1 MSGFT
6 KEIIAKTFTELL
18 DEKPM
23 SKITVKDIVER
34 CGVNRNTFYYHFKDI
49 PDVVEFI
56 LKKKWDEILEHPQD
70 RASILECMEEMADL
84 VRNNRKV
91 MFNVYR
97 SVKKDTFLFYMNEIS
112 NYIIMEYF
120 RKNADQF
127 DLDEGEIRILIQYYK
142 CLFMGFLMEWPGIY
156 VSRKDPVGGSMITT
170 FDIRMTSPN
179 EEPVMN
185 TAELHTIEHLA
196 ATFLRNHKEFGSKMI
211 YWGPMGCRTG
221 NYLLLNGDYESKD
234 IVPLMI
240 ETFEFIRD
248 FEGEVPGASAKDCGN
263 YLDMNLP
270 MAKYLA
276 GKFLDEVLY
285 DIKPDRLIYPQ

>member
-1 MSGFT
+1 MSEVT
-6 KEIIAKTFTELL
+6 KRALEQSLKNLL
-18 DEKPM
+18 LKKPLT
-23 SKITVKDIVER
+23 KITINDITED
-34 CGVNRNTFYYHFKDI
+34 CGINRMTFYYHFKDI

-142 CLFMGFLMEWPGIY
+142 CLFMGFLMEWLDNNLKSDFGEEMRQA
-156 VSRKDPVGGSMITT
+156 SRLFEKHP
-170 FDIRMTSPN
+170 
-179 EEPVMN
+179 
-185 TAELHTIEHLA
+185 ELHA
-196 ATFLRNHKEFGSKMI
+196 V
-211 YWGPMGCRTG
+211 
-221 NYLLLNGDYESKD
+221 LNRSE
-234 IVPLMI
+234 
-240 ETFEFIRD
+240 
-248 FEGEVPGASAKDCGN
+248 
-263 YLDMNLP
+263 
-270 MAKYLA
+270 
-276 GKFLDEVLY
+276 
-285 DIKPDRLIYPQ
+285 

>member
-1 MSGFT
+1 MSNTT
-6 KEIIAKTFTELL
+6 KRALENSLKQMLL
-18 DEKPM
+18 KKPLD
-23 SKITVKDIVER
+23 KITISDLTDD
-34 CGVNRNTFYYHFKDI
+34 CGISRMAFYYHFKDI

-142 CLFMGFLMEWPGIY
+142 CLFMGFLMEWLDNNLKSDFGEEMRQA
-156 VSRKDPVGGSMITT
+156 SRLFEKHP
-170 FDIRMTSPN
+170 
-179 EEPVMN
+179 
-185 TAELHTIEHLA
+185 ELHA
-196 ATFLRNHKEFGSKMI
+196 V
-211 YWGPMGCRTG
+211 
-221 NYLLLNGDYESKD
+221 LNRSE
-234 IVPLMI
+234 
-240 ETFEFIRD
+240 
-248 FEGEVPGASAKDCGN
+248 
-263 YLDMNLP
+263 
-270 MAKYLA
+270 
-276 GKFLDEVLY
+276 
-285 DIKPDRLIYPQ
+285 

>member
-18 DEKPM
+18 DEKSM

-112 NYIIMEYF
+112 NYII
-120 RKNADQF
+120 
-127 DLDEGEIRILIQYYK
+127 LIQYYK
-142 CLFMGFLMEWPGIY
+142 CLFMGFLMEWLDNNLKSDFGEEMRQA
-156 VSRKDPVGGSMITT
+156 SRLFEKHP
-170 FDIRMTSPN
+170 
-179 EEPVMN
+179 
-185 TAELHTIEHLA
+185 ELHA
-196 ATFLRNHKEFGSKMI
+196 V
-211 YWGPMGCRTG
+211 
-221 NYLLLNGDYESKD
+221 LNRSEQS
-234 IVPLMI
+234 
-240 ETFEFIRD
+240 ENTCC
-248 FEGEVPGASAKDCGN
+248 S
-263 YLDMNLP
+263 
-270 MAKYLA
+270 
-276 GKFLDEVLY
+276 
-285 DIKPDRLIYPQ
+285 

>member
-1 MSGFT
+1 MP
-6 KEIIAKTFTELL
+6 KDMKKIIAETMIKMIKKKGSE
-18 DEKPM
+18 
-23 SKITVKDIVER
+23 KITVTALIEECHISR
-34 CGVNRNTFYYHFKDI
+34 QTFYYHFKDI

-142 CLFMGFLMEWPGIY
+142 CLFMGSEI
-156 VSRKDPVGGSMITT
+156 
-170 FDIRMTSPN
+170 
-179 EEPVMN
+179 
-185 TAELHTIEHLA
+185 
-196 ATFLRNHKEFGSKMI
+196 
-211 YWGPMGCRTG
+211 
-221 NYLLLNGDYESKD
+221 
-234 IVPLMI
+234 
-240 ETFEFIRD
+240 
-248 FEGEVPGASAKDCGN
+248 
-263 YLDMNLP
+263 
-270 MAKYLA
+270 
-276 GKFLDEVLY
+276 
-285 DIKPDRLIYPQ
+285 

>member
-1 MSGFT
+1 MSEVT
-6 KEIIAKTFTELL
+6 KRALEQSLKNLL
-18 DEKPM
+18 LKKPLA
-23 SKITVKDIVER
+23 KITINDITED
-34 CGVNRNTFYYHFKDI
+34 CGINRMTFYYHFKDI

-142 CLFMGFLMEWPGIY
+142 CLFMGFLMEWLDNNLKSDFGEEMRQA
-156 VSRKDPVGGSMITT
+156 SRLFEKHP
-170 FDIRMTSPN
+170 
-179 EEPVMN
+179 
-185 TAELHTIEHLA
+185 ELHA
-196 ATFLRNHKEFGSKMI
+196 V
-211 YWGPMGCRTG
+211 
-221 NYLLLNGDYESKD
+221 LNRSE
-234 IVPLMI
+234 
-240 ETFEFIRD
+240 
-248 FEGEVPGASAKDCGN
+248 
-263 YLDMNLP
+263 
-270 MAKYLA
+270 
-276 GKFLDEVLY
+276 
-285 DIKPDRLIYPQ
+285 

>member
-97 SVKKDTFLFYMNEIS
+97 SVKKDTFLFYKGLGWERRVDGHC
-112 NYIIMEYF
+112 
-120 RKNADQF
+120 RKNLSHF
-127 DLDEGEIRILIQYYK
+127 VCPRG
-142 CLFMGFLMEWPGIY
+142 
-156 VSRKDPVGGSMITT
+156 
-170 FDIRMTSPN
+170 
-179 EEPVMN
+179 
-185 TAELHTIEHLA
+185 
-196 ATFLRNHKEFGSKMI
+196 
-211 YWGPMGCRTG
+211 
-221 NYLLLNGDYESKD
+221 
-234 IVPLMI
+234 
-240 ETFEFIRD
+240 
-248 FEGEVPGASAKDCGN
+248 
-263 YLDMNLP
+263 
-270 MAKYLA
+270 
-276 GKFLDEVLY
+276 
-285 DIKPDRLIYPQ
+285 

>member
-1 MSGFT
+1 MAKFTRQAIVSGFLQILRT
-6 KEIIAKTFTELL
+6 KSF
-18 DEKPM
+18 D
-23 SKITVKDIVER
+23 KITVKDICEL
-34 CGVNRNTFYYHFKDI
+34 CEINRNTFYYHFKDI

-142 CLFMGFLMEWPGIY
+142 CLFMGFLMEWLDNNLKSDFGEEMRQA
-156 VSRKDPVGGSMITT
+156 SRLFEKHP
-170 FDIRMTSPN
+170 
-179 EEPVMN
+179 
-185 TAELHTIEHLA
+185 ELHA
-196 ATFLRNHKEFGSKMI
+196 V
-211 YWGPMGCRTG
+211 
-221 NYLLLNGDYESKD
+221 LNRSE
-234 IVPLMI
+234 
-240 ETFEFIRD
+240 
-248 FEGEVPGASAKDCGN
+248 
-263 YLDMNLP
+263 
-270 MAKYLA
+270 
-276 GKFLDEVLY
+276 
-285 DIKPDRLIYPQ
+285 